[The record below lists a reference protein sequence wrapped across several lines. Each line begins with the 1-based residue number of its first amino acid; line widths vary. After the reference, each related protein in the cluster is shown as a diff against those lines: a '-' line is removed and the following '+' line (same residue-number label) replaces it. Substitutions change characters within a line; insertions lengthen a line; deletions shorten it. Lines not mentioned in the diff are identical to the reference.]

1 MESLGRGLSNRTMK
15 NSFAGRR
22 EPTKYPQRIPVKQS
36 NFWMIQVGIVDSN
49 TLHLDTGSR
58 RDQDMTST
66 SISRT
71 LNIKTQEC

>member
-22 EPTKYPQRIPVKQS
+22 EPTKYRIPVKQS
-36 NFWMIQVGIVDSN
+36 NFWMIQIGIVDSN